1 MSKQK
6 PTIANYPAV
15 QQINFYVNEAS
26 SELIA
31 ERRNYLESYLLPT
44 WKNRLEQMQSW
55 KEHSAT
61 DLDLLSEYQQG
72 VEFLTKA
79 LKKETSQ

>member
-26 SELIA
+26 PELIA

-55 KEHSAT
+55 KEHSDT
-61 DLDLLSEYQQG
+61 DLEFIEAYKSG
-72 VEFLTKA
+72 VDYLTEA
-79 LKKETSQ
+79 LKQESAQ